1 MLSSRSLA
9 QAFHMSLAKF
19 ERERERKKTHEVCRS
34 RVGTGISL
42 LTYTIGQ
49 SKFQDSKLE
58 K

>member
-1 MLSSRSLA
+1 
-9 QAFHMSLAKF
+9 MSLAKF
-19 ERERERKKTHEVCRS
+19 EREREKKKTHEVCRS